1 MACEIFLFCIVNLR
15 PLPYNLVKGGHRA
28 EKRPMDE
35 VFDDIVR

>member
-1 MACEIFLFCIVNLR
+1 MACEIFLFCIVNRRTLS
-15 PLPYNLVKGGHRA
+15 YNFVKGEHRA

>member
-1 MACEIFLFCIVNLR
+1 MACEIFLFCIVNR
-15 PLPYNLVKGGHRA
+15 RTLPYNFVKGGHRA